1 MNIELVMTCSACPE
15 QYDAYW
21 NGLLVGYLRLR
32 HGDFTV
38 TFPNVYGEIIYS
50 AEPAGDGSFEDHERD
65 YYLMEA
71 EKAIICKLANK
82 KFIKI

>member
-21 NGLLVGYLRLR
+21 NDLLVGYLRLR
-32 HGDFTV
+32 HGEFTV
-38 TFPNVYGEIIYS
+38 RFPDVGGEIIYD
-50 AEPAGDGSFEDHERD
+50 ARPDGDGSFEDYERD
-65 YYLMEA
+65 YFLIEA
-71 EKAIICKLANK
+71 EKAIIAKIASK